1 MDYRGY
7 EEGESKVYFVK
18 SRQLMTI
25 ILRLDGSAPL
35 ESILEGTEHSED
47 GVVMDQEAILQYLS
61 NLVQKGVLLLL

>member
-25 ILRLDGSAPL
+25 ISRLDGSEPL
-35 ESILEGTEHSED
+35 ESILEGTEQSED
-47 GVVMDQEAILQYLS
+47 GVDMNQEAILQYLS
-61 NLVQKGVLLLL
+61 NLVQKGVLLLV